1 MNNREGASPSL
12 LFLWILYI
20 GRNAKAMNKVYNF
33 KKQKG
38 NWTIKTKIDLR
49 PKTILKTIIIA
60 VAIIAIIWS
69 VIKWLS

>member
-1 MNNREGASPSL
+1 
-12 LFLWILYI
+12 
-20 GRNAKAMNKVYNF
+20 MNKVYNF

-49 PKTILKTIIIA
+49 PRIIVKTVIIV

-69 VIKWLS
+69 VTKWLS

>member
-1 MNNREGASPSL
+1 MNNREGTSL
-12 LFLWILYI
+12 LCCFYEYYIL

-49 PKTILKTIIIA
+49 PRTILKTVIIV

-69 VIKWLS
+69 VTKWLS

>member
-1 MNNREGASPSL
+1 
-12 LFLWILYI
+12 
-20 GRNAKAMNKVYNF
+20 MNKVYNF

-49 PKTILKTIIIA
+49 PKTILKTAIIT